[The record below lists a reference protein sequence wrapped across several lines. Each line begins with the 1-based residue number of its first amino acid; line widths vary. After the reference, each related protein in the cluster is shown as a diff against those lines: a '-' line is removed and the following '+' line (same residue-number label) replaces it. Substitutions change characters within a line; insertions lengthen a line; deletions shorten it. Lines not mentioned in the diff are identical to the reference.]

1 MTTLV
6 VGATGATGRLLVDQ
20 LLKRG
25 RRVKAIVRSPDR
37 LPVALRDDERF
48 SVVCGTV
55 LEFSDRELAEH
66 VRGCDAVASCLGHT
80 LSLRGIFGP
89 PYRLVT
95 DSLRRLCTAI
105 QANAPA
111 EPVRCVLMNTAGN
124 RNGDLDERV
133 SFGERCVL
141 GLLRLLVPPH
151 ADNERAA
158 DFLRVDIGADDPH
171 VEWCAVRPDSLVD
184 EADVTPYEVHPS
196 PTRSAIF
203 NAGKTSRVNVAHFM
217 AALIDEAE
225 AWREW
230 NGRMPVIY
238 NVNVAP
244 K

>member
-6 VGATGATGRLLVDQ
+6 AGATGATGRLLVDQ

-37 LPVALRDDERF
+37 LPAALRDDERL
-48 SVVCGTV
+48 SVVRGTV
-55 LEFSDRELAEH
+55 LEFSDGELAEL

-80 LSLRGIFGP
+80 LSFRGIFGP

-95 DSLRRLCTAI
+95 DSLRRLCAAI
-105 QANAPA
+105 QANGPA

-141 GLLRLLVPPH
+141 GLLRVLVPPH

-171 VEWCAVRPDSLVD
+171 VEWCAVRPDSLID
-184 EADVTPYEVHPS
+184 EADVTPYEAHPS

-225 AWREW
+225 TWREW
-230 NGRMPVIY
+230 KGRMPVIY
-238 NVNVAP
+238 NNVAP